1 MRQRIEFKQIENVLK
16 DLDRYNC
23 SSTLINVYIQFL
35 IQTRTKTKLF
45 LVPEIY
51 FYIDVHLFLIPLLKH
66 VEHSLSS
73 NQIFQTDNQLL
84 TAEDFLEKISYFY
97 LNRLIF

>member
-35 IQTRTKTKLF
+35 IQTRTETKLF
-45 LVPEIY
+45 
-51 FYIDVHLFLIPLLKH
+51 FATRNLFLHRCSSLLYSI
-66 VEHSLSS
+66 VE
-73 NQIFQTDNQLL
+73 TC
-84 TAEDFLEKISYFY
+84 
-97 LNRLIF
+97 